1 MDSLTH
7 IVLGAAIGE
16 VVLGKKIGNR
26 ALIWGAIGETIPD
39 LDVLGNFFLSPT
51 EALAFHRGIT
61 HSILF
66 AVIAPL
72 IFGGLV
78 YKLYHSERHKG
89 WPYKILISV
98 INVALII
105 SLIFLFNYLFS
116 VNHHPRWWLL
126 VLTIGLGAYL
136 GWRLYT
142 YYLQKD
148 LESPKESF
156 GKWYLL
162 FFLTF
167 ITHILLDSC
176 TTFGTQLFLP
186 FTNYRV
192 AFNNIAVADPAYTI
206 PFLIC
211 TIIFSMLRRNT
222 TRRTFFAWLGIGIS
236 SAYMLFTVI
245 NKLNVDSVFEKA
257 LAHRQIEATRWRTSP
272 TILNNVLWTCVA
284 EDPKQYYVGQYS
296 IFDSDPNLHYINVI
310 PKNDSLHQ
318 VYSSY
323 PDYATLRWFSDGYLA
338 IYQSDTAT
346 VLTDLRYGG
355 MTDTLTDYHD
365 MVFNFKVEEGKD
377 GPTFVEYR
385 QPLPGNFWEVLGRFI
400 LRMEGY

>member
-39 LDVLGNFFLSPT
+39 LDVLGNLFLGPI

-61 HSILF
+61 HSLLF
-66 AVIAPL
+66 AFIAPL
-72 IFGGLV
+72 LFGGLV

-105 SLIFLFNYLFS
+105 SFIFLFNYLFS
-116 VNHHPRWWLL
+116 VNNHPRWWLL
-126 VLTIGLGAYL
+126 VLTIGLGAYF

-142 YYLQKD
+142 YYLKKD
-148 LESPKESF
+148 LGSPQASF
-156 GKWYLL
+156 GNWYLL

-167 ITHILLDSC
+167 ATHILLDSC
-176 TTFGTQLFLP
+176 TAFGTQLLLP
-186 FTNYRV
+186 FSDYRV

-211 TIIFSMLRRNT
+211 TIIVSFLRRST
-222 TRRTFFAWLGIGIS
+222 MKRRMFAWLGIGIS
-236 SAYMLFTVI
+236 SAYLLFTVV

-257 LAHRQIEATRWRTSP
+257 LAHRHIDATRCRTSP
-272 TILNNVLWTCVA
+272 TILNNMLWTCVA
-284 EDPKQYYVGQYS
+284 EDPSQYYVGQYS

-318 VYSSY
+318 VYSVY

-338 IYQSDTAT
+338 IYQEDTVT
-346 VLTDLRYGG
+346 VLSDLRYGG
-355 MTDTLTDYHD
+355 MTDTLRDYRD
-365 MVFNFKVEEGKD
+365 MVFNFKVDEGKD
-377 GPTFVEYR
+377 GVTFTEYR
-385 QPLPGNFWEVLGRFI
+385 PPFPENFREVLEKFI
-400 LRMEGY
+400 RRIKGY